1 MRVKMRVK
9 DLTYI
14 ALLAAVVA
22 VLGLM
27 PPIAIPFTPV
37 PITLQTLGVLL
48 AGGLLG
54 AKRGGLSLLLFLAL
68 VAAGLPLLS
77 GGRGGFSVFVGPSAG
92 FLLSWPVTAFVLGY
106 LLSRFKQ
113 LSLFQVLTVNLTVGI
128 FLIYLIGVPVQAA
141 IMNINVGDAAIA
153 SLIFIPGDAV
163 KAIVASVIVYRLRNH
178 SYFAKMVA
186 EEQKQE
192 GEIPHAS

>member
-1 MRVKMRVK
+1 MTVK

-22 VLGLM
+22 AFGIM
-27 PPIAIPFTPV
+27 PPIPLGFTPV

-68 VAAGLPLLS
+68 VAGGLPLLA

-92 FLLSWPVTAFVLGY
+92 FLISWPITAFVLGY
-106 LLSRFKQ
+106 IFSKFKRLQ
-113 LSLFQVLTVNLTVGI
+113 IANVLAVNLTVGI
-128 FLIYLIGVPVQAA
+128 FLIYLIGVPIQAA
-141 IMNINVGDAAIA
+141 IMNIGVWEAAAA
-153 SLIFIPGDAV
+153 SLVFIPGDAV
-163 KAIVASVIVYRLRNH
+163 KAVVASIIVYRLRNH
-178 SYFAKMVA
+178 GYFAKMVA
-186 EEQKQE
+186 EEKKE
-192 GEIPHAS
+192 KKDIPQAS